1 MAKPFALNF
10 DTIGEPEYILARAG
24 LYWVIHTPDG
34 TAIEACEKLTR
45 LFGGSPVPPPE
56 ALVPVLIQVA
66 TCCNAELGG
75 AIDVCGER
83 SKAIDAVRK
92 LGITHSHGAI
102 SHLFTLIGEAAAA
115 TAEERRNLPPVSPL

>member
-1 MAKPFALNF
+1 MAKVFALNF
-10 DTIGEPEYILARAG
+10 ATIGEPEYILAKAG
-24 LYWVIHTPDG
+24 LYRVIRMPDG

-75 AIDVCGER
+75 AIDISGDR
-83 SKAIDAVRK
+83 SKA
-92 LGITHSHGAI
+92 GITHAHGAI
-102 SHLFTLIGEAAAA
+102 SHLFTLIREAAVA
-115 TAEERRNLPPVSPL
+115 TAEERRNLPPVGPL